1 MRTAARSLRVV
12 VTVGAALALS
22 ATPRTAAAAPPT
34 EPTIYCVPGAEY
46 ACFALAFST
55 GGSSSSLFLQ
65 NLQGSFPA
73 GTPPTAFVIDRLIMQ
88 RAATSA
94 PGGGYL
100 LFSGTATPTFDGAV
114 AVSGGAPLY
123 GEESYVEPAGTTLQT
138 RTYTAMPGGLYG
150 CTLPAGILSNIASTC
165 LSAGFDGWMR
175 LSYFTG
181 IVDPLGGPRV
191 RDFAW
196 DDVSVTIGS
205 RLGPLC
211 TIRGARSGAAGSAP
225 ECAALPY
232 SALTTVP
239 EPATVLLTGGG
250 LALLALAARRRRA
263 RLA

>member
-1 MRTAARSLRVV
+1 MRTAARSLRF
-12 VTVGAALALS
+12 VTTLVATMALS
-22 ATPRTAAAAPPT
+22 AIPRSGAAAPPT
-34 EPTIYCVPGAEY
+34 EPTIYCVPGAEH

-55 GGSSSSLFLQ
+55 AGSSSSLFLQ

-73 GTPPTAFVIDRLIMQ
+73 GSPPTAFVIDRLIMQ

-123 GEESYVEPAGTTLQT
+123 GEESYVEPPGTTLQS
-138 RTYTAMPGGLYG
+138 RIYTTAPGGLYG
-150 CTLPAGILSNIASTC
+150 CTLPAGILFSVASTC
-165 LSAGFDGWMR
+165 VSSGLDGWMR
-175 LSYFTG
+175 LNYFTG

-211 TIRGARSGAAGSAP
+211 TIRGAQSGSEGSAP
-225 ECAALPY
+225 TCAVLPY

-239 EPATVLLTGGG
+239 EPATVLLTGAG
-250 LALLALAARRRRA
+250 LALLALAARRRTA
-263 RLA
+263 RPN